1 MNRLKELREDSGLTL
16 TELSKELAKSG
27 ISITPDALS
36 KYERGDREPK
46 IEVWKKLAKYFDVT
60 IQFIQGETFGKNDI
74 LKFINDTYITNE
86 YSKNDIEKEIIK
98 NNLTLYQI
106 ALYQRTR
113 DYLIFKRT
121 YLPERK
127 FKKEEL
133 KRFTYSVKNYWFNH
147 FKFVFNKYKISSIM
161 QYGGSE
167 KSLANALASVI
178 YEQYL
183 SESKTVISMD
193 FDQVVGLDLERFE
206 QNKNMLLR
214 FGSKDEISK
223 SVNDVINSLIA
234 FRDSLDVLPD
244 NTPKPT
250 EDDALDDLP
259 F

>member
-1 MNRLKELREDSGLTL
+1 
-16 TELSKELAKSG
+16 
-27 ISITPDALS
+27 
-36 KYERGDREPK
+36 
-46 IEVWKKLAKYFDVT
+46 
-60 IQFIQGETFGKNDI
+60 
-74 LKFINDTYITNE
+74 
-86 YSKNDIEKEIIK
+86 
-98 NNLTLYQI
+98 
-106 ALYQRTR
+106 
-113 DYLIFKRT
+113 
-121 YLPERK
+121 
-127 FKKEEL
+127 
-133 KRFTYSVKNYWFNH
+133 
-147 FKFVFNKYKISSIM
+147 M